1 MGSMLF
7 YSTMVSKMCI
17 FLNIIKT
24 RKDVGN
30 VDHRKEKLYDL
41 NS

>member
-7 YSTMVSKMCI
+7 YSTMVNETYI
-17 FLNIIKT
+17 FLNIIKM
-24 RKDVGN
+24 RKDVEN